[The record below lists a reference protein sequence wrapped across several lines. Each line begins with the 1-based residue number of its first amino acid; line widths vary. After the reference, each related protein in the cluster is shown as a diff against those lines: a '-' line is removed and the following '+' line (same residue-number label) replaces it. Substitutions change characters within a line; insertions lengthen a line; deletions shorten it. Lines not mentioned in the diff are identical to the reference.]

1 MTISENIDYS
11 FTPELPCKSSS
22 LDPSTI
28 TYQLASI
35 DGGAPPSYLSFD
47 ANSGV
52 VSVSAQNVSADTDVK
67 FYVDTSINGNS
78 NPIHKLINLK
88 ILNWLVKYCQKWT
101 NSNALKWDVW
111 DSGYSLRSSSWYA
124 SNSNS
129 SDSENSI

>member
-1 MTISENIDYS
+1 MIRGCWEVHERSQKYAFEAAWRQNKLMLLIQIN
-11 FTPELPCKSSS
+11 
-22 LDPSTI
+22 ST
-28 TYQLASI
+28 YFPFNLRH
-35 DGGAPPSYLSFD
+35 
-47 ANSGV
+47 
-52 VSVSAQNVSADTDVK
+52 
-67 FYVDTSINGNS
+67 FYCNGNS

-129 SDSENSI
+129 SDSENSIQ